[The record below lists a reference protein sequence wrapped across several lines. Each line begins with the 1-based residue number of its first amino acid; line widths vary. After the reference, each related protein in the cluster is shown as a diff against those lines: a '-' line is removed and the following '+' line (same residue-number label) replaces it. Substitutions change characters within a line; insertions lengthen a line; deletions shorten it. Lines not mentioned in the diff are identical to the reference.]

1 MALTETA
8 PPEIEE
14 PTTSEPYGMVRR
26 AQPSGLERVL
36 TTADHQTVG
45 RLYVGFALAFLVI
58 DLMVASL
65 VNLQIASDGG
75 VLDALVAA
83 RLDMNHLLGLAL
95 CGILPLAL
103 GLASVIVPKQ
113 IGSPTLSFARA
124 AAWAQWTWLL
134 SAILFGV
141 AIVADGSYGGD
152 NEAMARL
159 GNVAVGA
166 MLVALSVGVVCVAVT
181 VLNLRPAG
189 LGLADVPFFSFSMV
203 VTASVW
209 IMTLPSVLASVVRV
223 HIVGPNTTDLATT
236 GFAGVSWLLI
246 QPAVYALLLPVL
258 GIIIDSAVVA
268 AGARL
273 RYRGV
278 FHGLIGVAALLA
290 YGSWAQTDVARNT
303 GVWVLFALAAV
314 LPLLGILGGLG
325 DLLRQ
330 ERASLISPLGFAVA
344 ALLVAVLAALT
355 GAIAAL
361 DTGGSGSLVGFGAG
375 SMARAQTYLV
385 IGAAVIGLLGGCVL
399 WAQQIFGQRLADG
412 ASKGLVLGA
421 ASGAILLGLPHLVLG
436 LVQASDDGIDPR
448 AFAGISAVGALLL
461 ALSVLGIAAG
471 GASARRDA
479 GRGDVLV
486 ADPWG
491 TGTTLEWTDAIPNE
505 ITSPE
510 PVLDAR
516 EAVS

>member
-14 PTTSEPYGMVRR
+14 STTSAPYGFVRR
-26 AQPSGLERVL
+26 AEPSGLERVL
-36 TTADHQTVG
+36 TTSDHQTIG
-45 RLYVGFALAFLVI
+45 RLYVGFAVAFLVL
-58 DLMVASL
+58 DLIVAAL

-95 CGILPLAL
+95 CGVLPLAL

-141 AIVADGSYGGD
+141 AVLADGSYGGG
-152 NEAMARL
+152 NENMARL
-159 GNVAVGA
+159 GNVAVGG

-181 VLNLRPAG
+181 VLNLRPSG
-189 LGLADVPFFSFSMV
+189 MGLADVPFFSFAMV

-209 IMTLPSVLASVVRV
+209 IMTLPSVLASVVRI
-223 HIVGPNTTDLATT
+223 HIVRPNTTDLATT
-236 GFAGVSWLLI
+236 GFSGVSWLLI
-246 QPAVYALLLPVL
+246 QPALYALLLPVL
-258 GIIIDSAVVA
+258 GVIIDSAVVA
-268 AGARL
+268 AGTRL
-273 RYRGV
+273 RYRGL
-278 FHGLIGVAALLA
+278 FQGLIGVAALLA

-303 GVWVLFALAAV
+303 GVWVVFGLAAV
-314 LPLLGILGGLG
+314 IPILGILGGLG
-325 DLLRQ
+325 DTLR
-330 ERASLISPLGFAVA
+330 RDTPSLISPLGFAVA

-355 GAIAAL
+355 GAMTAL
-361 DTGGSGSLVGFGAG
+361 DTSGSGSLVGFGTA
-375 SMARAQTYLV
+375 SMNRAQTYLV

-399 WAQQIFGQRLADG
+399 WAQQIFGQQLAEP

-421 ASGAILLGLPHLVLG
+421 TAGAILLGLPHLVLG
-436 LVQASDDGIDPR
+436 LVQASDDGVDPR
-448 AFAGISAVGALLL
+448 AFAGISAVGGLIL

-471 GASARRDA
+471 GASARRDSR
-479 GRGDVLV
+479 RGDVLV

-491 TGTTLEWTDAIPNE
+491 TGTTLEWIDAVPAE
-505 ITSPE
+505 VFSPE